1 MSRIQKR
8 IARMVASR
16 RMSAPGSGNSEDGRQ
31 ASSGLLSW
39 YSTQPAAPDLSYAL
53 TTNGYVILS

>member
-8 IARMVASR
+8 MVRMVASR
-16 RMSAPGSGNSEDGRQ
+16 RMSAPGSGSSEDSRQ

-53 TTNGYVILS
+53 TVNGYVILS